1 MLMSVDEAALLNL
14 VLAQPSVGIG
24 KAVSN
29 RGARRADSSEGSAEM
44 AYFVATL
51 QIAS

>member
-1 MLMSVDEAALLNL
+1 MSIDKAALLNL
-14 VLAQPSVGIG
+14 ALAQHSVGIG

-29 RGARRADSSEGSAEM
+29 RSARRADLSGGSEM